1 MRRGRVHGMA
11 RRTTV
16 QLIDDV
22 DGSVIKD
29 GQGETVE
36 FSLGGV
42 QYSIDLSNKH
52 ANELYDQFAFWV
64 EHAKKVGGRRARRKT
79 SAAVG
84 ASPASNLSDIRQWA
98 KENGYAVSSRGR
110 ISAEIQE
117 AYAAAH

>member
-1 MRRGRVHGMA
+1 MA

-64 EHAKKVGGRRARRKT
+64 EHAKKVGGRRSRRKA

>member
-1 MRRGRVHGMA
+1 MA

-36 FSLGGV
+36 FALGGV

-79 SAAVG
+79 PSATG

>member
-1 MRRGRVHGMA
+1 MA

-22 DGSVIKD
+22 DGAVIKD

-36 FSLGGV
+36 FALGGV
-42 QYSIDLSNKH
+42 QYTIDLSNKH

-64 EHAKKVGGRRARRKT
+64 EHAKKVGGRRTRRKT
-79 SAAVG
+79 SPTGGTA
-84 ASPASNLSDIRQWA
+84 PASNLGDIRQWA